1 MFIEKLSVEN
11 FKLFRKETFVFNQ
24 RFSLIIGINGVGK
37 TSVLEAAAVALGGYL
52 AAFEGIKGRNIYTE
66 DIRRDYRRLGDATVT
81 KEPQVPVVVECTGTM
96 NGQRLSWKRVR
107 DKVVNGRTLRQHAK
121 EVLRLGEAMQQDVR
135 SGNQKAVLPVLSYQS
150 AGRLFS
156 QKKDRWYNPF
166 AKDELSRFL
175 GYTDCLDTESDIK
188 LFGNWIKKMT
198 QIQIQ
203 KNKKI
208 GELHAVLGAVSQF
221 MTLMSDDGKELSLY
235 FDLEENET
243 MIELGDS
250 HSIPLRKMS
259 AGYRSIIGMV
269 AEIAFRMAILN
280 PQLKEQAVQLTPGVV
295 LIDEID
301 LHLHPKWQWKIVEAL
316 KMTFPKVQFI
326 ATTHAPIVIASCR
339 EGELLEIARTDDP
352 HDVEQTTKS
361 TPFGWS
367 IEDILTE
374 IMNTKNRAPEV
385 ASKIDRI
392 ERLYLRSLQ
401 GKLAAAEE
409 HELGSLS
416 KELYRLLPQGDP
428 VVTMAKIRA
437 IGEEVKGESSDG

>member
-1 MFIEKLSVEN
+1 
-11 FKLFRKETFVFNQ
+11 
-24 RFSLIIGINGVGK
+24 
-37 TSVLEAAAVALGGYL
+37 
-52 AAFEGIKGRNIYTE
+52 
-66 DIRRDYRRLGDATVT
+66 
-81 KEPQVPVVVECTGTM
+81 
-96 NGQRLSWKRVR
+96 
-107 DKVVNGRTLRQHAK
+107 
-121 EVLRLGEAMQQDVR
+121 MQQDVR